1 MYEFFLRFLES
12 PDFQPNIA
20 KKYIDQKFVLSVSNR
35 SPCLCAAPLGTMCS
49 RLWPRGYTHCLCQE
63 VPDDGGVSFFPCL
76 ILKEQPEFSEQG
88 KKVCE
93 LWSLELIIVQE
104 ERGSGGFEG
113 KPRNSQLWRLF
124 WPLPCFRR

>member
-1 MYEFFLRFLES
+1 MQHLWEG
-12 PDFQPNIA
+12 
-20 KKYIDQKFVLSVSNR
+20 
-35 SPCLCAAPLGTMCS
+35 CAAGFGPGV
-49 RLWPRGYTHCLCQE
+49 THIVCLCQE

-124 WPLPCFRR
+124 WLLPCFRR